1 MTIAEK
7 IQISADETK
16 FTLFKEGLFYK
27 CYNED
32 ALIFTENV
40 KEYKVSAKY
49 IKSVGADVL
58 SLGFPLTVGGKNN
71 LTLDTI
77 ALAIDA
83 ISFSEEATSVVFTVK
98 NKDLQNYSHFKESII
113 TGVNEPLSTINATAL
128 TTQASVITQRIQDYD
143 LANHTPMECIVFIQE
158 LKKSLNL

>member
-49 IKSVGADVL
+49 IKSVGADVAA
-58 SLGFPLTVGGKNN
+58 FKVLTQQ
-71 LTLDTI
+71 TLLFFD
-77 ALAIDA
+77 
-83 ISFSEEATSVVFTVK
+83 
-98 NKDLQNYSHFKESII
+98 
-113 TGVNEPLSTINATAL
+113 
-128 TTQASVITQRIQDYD
+128 
-143 LANHTPMECIVFIQE
+143 
-158 LKKSLNL
+158 

>member
-40 KEYKVSAKY
+40 KEYKVNAKY

-83 ISFSEEATSVVFTVK
+83 ISFSEEAPSFA
-98 NKDLQNYSHFKESII
+98 H
-113 TGVNEPLSTINATAL
+113 
-128 TTQASVITQRIQDYD
+128 
-143 LANHTPMECIVFIQE
+143 
-158 LKKSLNL
+158 

>member
-40 KEYKVSAKY
+40 KEYKVNAKY

-58 SLGFPLTVGGKNN
+58 SLGFPN
-71 LTLDTI
+71 
-77 ALAIDA
+77 
-83 ISFSEEATSVVFTVK
+83 SVVKAATITFDDYHSALYTSAVNILELIQLHNIGKIKSKKYKSSADWISAVTNEFYIEVLPFT
-98 NKDLQNYSHFKESII
+98 KE
-113 TGVNEPLSTINATAL
+113 
-128 TTQASVITQRIQDYD
+128 
-143 LANHTPMECIVFIQE
+143 HT
-158 LKKSLNL
+158 